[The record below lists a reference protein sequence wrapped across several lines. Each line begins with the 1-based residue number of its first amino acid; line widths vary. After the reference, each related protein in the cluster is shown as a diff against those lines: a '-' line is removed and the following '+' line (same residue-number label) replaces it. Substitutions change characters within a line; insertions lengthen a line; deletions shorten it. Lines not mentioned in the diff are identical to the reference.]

1 MALCALAAG
10 ITGYFLQGLGMEYY
24 ATDIPKH
31 IRHTFY
37 ADLWAHN
44 MSYLSGFIGGISLCV
59 IVWRGRVRAITPATV
74 GPESP

>member
-1 MALCALAAG
+1 MPRDLRFPKVPVPSGHEFRFA
-10 ITGYFLQGLGMEYY
+10 
-24 ATDIPKH
+24 KH

-59 IVWRGRVRAITPATV
+59 IVWRGRGRAITSATV
-74 GPESP
+74 GSERP